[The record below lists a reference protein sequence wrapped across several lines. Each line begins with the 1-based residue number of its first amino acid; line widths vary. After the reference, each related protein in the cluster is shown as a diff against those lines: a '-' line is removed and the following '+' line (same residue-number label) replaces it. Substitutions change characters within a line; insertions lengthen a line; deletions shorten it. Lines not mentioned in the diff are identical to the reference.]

1 MVIRTGAAIAQ
12 ANHDA
17 GSTGALPCPVSAS
30 VAHLNV
36 NGTATVAILA
46 TSRSPIVTQTRS
58 LRSRRSDG
66 QMYGHSTTTV
76 RSRLAALS
84 AETSRFNARV
94 DRGWKSVIRSSKG
107 PAADGP
113 REWGPSK
120 AFI

>member
-17 GSTGALPCPVSAS
+17 GPTGALPCPVSAS

-66 QMYGHSTTTV
+66 QMYGPSTTTV
-76 RSRLAALS
+76 RTSLS
-84 AETSRFNARV
+84 APSAEKSPFTPRAE
-94 DRGWKSVIRSSKG
+94 RGRKDVLRPANG
-107 PAADGP
+107 PAPDRP
-113 REWGPSK
+113 HSS
-120 AFI
+120 